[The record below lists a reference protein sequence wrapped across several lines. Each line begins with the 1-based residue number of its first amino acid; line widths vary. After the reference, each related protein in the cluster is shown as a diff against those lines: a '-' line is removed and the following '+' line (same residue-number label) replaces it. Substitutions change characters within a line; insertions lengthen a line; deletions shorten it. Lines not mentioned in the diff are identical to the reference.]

1 VEDALE
7 VVEEARGESRNP
19 LNAWVAIA
27 VVILASFMAISAVK
41 GDNLAQA
48 MAKAKAE
55 EVNAWN
61 YYQAKST
68 KQNIAEVAQAQLELE
83 AVAAQRADPEAA
95 RQIRAR
101 AAQFGAEVARYE
113 GEKKEIFDKA
123 TALGMEYEQ
132 LNFHDDQFDLSDAVL
147 SLSLA
152 LLGMAALTEKRWLFW
167 TAVGLS
173 AFGLFMGINAWFR
186 FGFAPE
192 ALTRLLG

>member
-1 VEDALE
+1 MEDALE
-7 VVEEARGESRNP
+7 VIEEAAEKKDP

-61 YYQAKST
+61 YFQAKST
-68 KQNIAEVAQAQLELE
+68 KQNLAEVAQAQLELE
-83 AVAAQRADPEAA
+83 AVAAQRGDPAAA

-101 AAQFGAEVARYE
+101 AAQFGAEVQRYE

-123 TALGMEYEQ
+123 TGLGKEYEK

-152 LLGMAALTEKRWLFW
+152 LLGMASLTQKRWLFW

-186 FGFAPE
+186 LGFAPE
-192 ALTRLLG
+192 ALTKLLG